1 MDRLSRA
8 VRFDGPPRPGDL
20 LRLMQDLAGA
30 DADRRGCGR
39 SDLLRHGCVWVL
51 IKNRL
56 SAARWPEA
64 GETLTLTTWPMQG
77 RRGFY
82 PRYFELNDAS
92 GAVLLR
98 AESVWAIIEV
108 ESRTMV
114 TLEALGAEMAGVEE
128 GEFRPPARLRLP
140 AGGEVYDFT
149 PRPEQIDVNRHMNNA
164 AYLDAAEELLPA
176 SFAGRE
182 IAAVAIDYEHE
193 LPPDCRAQI
202 RIAPEPDACSFEGTL
217 EDKICFRL
225 RIEYK

>member
-1 MDRLSRA
+1 MGNPSTSR
-8 VRFDGPPRPGDL
+8 FWG
-20 LRLMQDLAGA
+20 LAFHVQTF
-30 DADRRGCGR
+30 GCQMNKHDSER
-39 SDLLRHGCVWVL
+39 V
-51 IKNRL
+51 
-56 SAARWPEA
+56 A
-64 GETLTLTTWPMQG
+64 GM
-77 RRGFY
+77 
-82 PRYFELNDAS
+82 
-92 GAVLLR
+92 
-98 AESVWAIIEV
+98 
-108 ESRTMV
+108 
-114 TLEALGAEMAGVEE
+114 LEALGAEMAGVEE

-164 AYLDAAEELLPA
+164 AYLDAAEELLPV

-217 EDKICFRL
+217 EDKVCFRL